1 MQVLE
6 VDFAGNIKM
15 ITMKK
20 IIFFLLFIPL
30 VSFGQTKDAIEQGI
44 KELQSMIPVNA
55 NGMTL
60 VNAVNENDTD
70 LVYVYE
76 LQNENSL
83 NIIKNLVNK
92 GTLIKNMMSNNGS
105 QFFITNNIVGVWR
118 YYYNKE
124 LIKEIKINPSDYN
137 LTPSFYSSNEDYK
150 LGDFVSFKDL
160 PKSKGVNMQI
170 RKPLGWDIYEGD
182 RPNIVLKFVLSNKR
196 AIFKIE
202 NNTRFI
208 SKNDAIE
215 IFSDKDYLKRA
226 KNSLKLTPDSNIKA
240 YSSRITTIDSYP
252 SLENNYEIEL
262 NYAGNDIINHILFYQ
277 IYYEDKIIQLLFTE
291 QLKEGV
297 NEYEKDKFFV
307 SKMKKMV
314 SSVIFP
320 DQY

>member
-1 MQVLE
+1 
-6 VDFAGNIKM
+6 
-15 ITMKK
+15 MKK
-20 IIFFLLFIPL
+20 IIIILLFIPL